1 MSDVSL
7 GRAYVSD
14 TVALVLWLEK
24 RKLPQTVAAVFKS
37 ALEEPDI
44 YTVWIPAIALAE
56 IGYLH
61 EKGRIEISPSDVLL
75 FLQNSPQALQLRSLD
90 AAIIVN
96 AFEIN
101 DIPELHD
108 RLIAGTA
115 LYLDCPILT
124 NDPVIERS
132 RFVHTIWK

>member
-1 MSDVSL
+1 MSDVSV
-7 GRAYVSD
+7 RRTYVSD

-56 IGYLH
+56 IGYLY

-90 AAIIVN
+90 AAIIIN

-115 LYLDCPILT
+115 LYFNCPILT
-124 NDPVIERS
+124 NDPIIERS
-132 RFVHTIWK
+132 RFVHTIWN